1 MVAGAKLLANDGN
14 ENRRNYQRKMH
25 LLIMCV
31 GDSGRERE
39 REREQMHFSIMVSS
53 ISSDQNN
60 SPTPVIALWLIDL
73 GPGL

>member
-39 REREQMHFSIMVSS
+39 REREKCTFQ
-53 ISSDQNN
+53 
-60 SPTPVIALWLIDL
+60 
-73 GPGL
+73 